1 MTQPQDRL
9 RPGALQVGQPF
20 NPFRFFTGIFIP
32 EALVR
37 FSSVSPG
44 AKLAYGRLARYAG
57 QGGMCFPAVDTL
69 APEIGVGG
77 RQAQKYLAELEKVR
91 LIRRRPRF
99 SGRAQT
105 SNVIEFL
112 WHPLF
117 QEGVN
122 DRSGEGV
129 NDDSP
134 GGVNDSSPKES
145 QFEESHSEE
154 TRDLDSPAT
163 NRKKRDSRPDPALA
177 TSECKEYP
185 QLREA
190 LALYMMTGPEDE
202 KVAETCGTLPPNE
215 CGSPPRDGY
224 SHSLK
229 PPSNPAGGLL
239 QRFALVAGGNPLQAA
254 VRGACVGSQLLRLL
268 ARGPLR
274 EACRSGWGH
283 FPISPFDRHRGGGH
297 PPTPAT
303 PPCVRVR
310 TRRFETVTL
319 TVLEQ

>member
-9 RPGALQVGQPF
+9 RPGALQLGQPF

-32 EALVR
+32 EALVH
-37 FSSVSPG
+37 SSLLSAG

-57 QGGMCFPAVDTL
+57 QDGMCFPAVDTL
-69 APEIGVGG
+69 AQEIGVGG
-77 RQAQKYLAELEKVR
+77 RQAQKYLAELEKVK
-91 LIRRRPRF
+91 LIRRRARF
-99 SGRAQT
+99 SDRAQT

-134 GGVNDSSPKES
+134 GGVNDRSPKES

-177 TSECKEYP
+177 TPEYKQYP
-185 QLREA
+185 RLRDA
-190 LALYMMTGPEDE
+190 LARYMMTGLDDEKAMPTLRHVVDVMDAAAGATEDE
-202 KVAETCGTLPPNE
+202 VLRCLFYLREERG
-215 CGSPPRDGY
+215 
-224 SHSLK
+224 LK
-229 PPSNPAGGLL
+229 PMTRNGPRHFSWFPVVVDEYFQRQRERQLPSRATDV
-239 QRFALVAGGNPLQAA
+239 QFSQDRFDSMTAA
-254 VRGACVGSQLLRLL
+254 I
-268 ARGPLR
+268 
-274 EACRSGWGH
+274 E
-283 FPISPFDRHRGGGH
+283 I
-297 PPTPAT
+297 
-303 PPCVRVR
+303 
-310 TRRFETVTL
+310 
-319 TVLEQ
+319 

>member
-9 RPGALQVGQPF
+9 RPCALQVGQPF

-37 FSSVSPG
+37 SSLLSSG

-69 APEIGVGG
+69 AEQIGVGG
-77 RQAQKYLAELEKVR
+77 RQAQKYLAELEKVK

-134 GGVNDSSPKES
+134 GGVNDRSPKES

-163 NRKKRDSRPDPALA
+163 NRKKRESRPDPALA
-177 TSECKEYP
+177 TPECKEYP
-185 QLREA
+185 RLRKA
-190 LALYMMTGPEDE
+190 LALYMMTGPDDE
-202 KVAETCGTLPPNE
+202 KVIPTPRHVVDVMEAAAGASEDEVVRCLCYLGEQRGLKPGTRNGPRHFSWFPVVVDEYFQRHRERELPP
-215 CGSPPRDGY
+215 SATDVQF
-224 SHSLK
+224 SQVQFDSMT
-229 PPSNPAGGLL
+229 
-239 QRFALVAGGNPLQAA
+239 AA
-254 VRGACVGSQLLRLL
+254 I
-268 ARGPLR
+268 
-274 EACRSGWGH
+274 E
-283 FPISPFDRHRGGGH
+283 I
-297 PPTPAT
+297 
-303 PPCVRVR
+303 
-310 TRRFETVTL
+310 
-319 TVLEQ
+319 